1 MPEQQAGGTRTCVM
15 GSLREAKAAEQFASL
30 HVALEELRPET
41 GGKGHFPA
49 FLFLKVTACF
59 FKGLG

>member
-30 HVALEELRPET
+30 HVALEELRLET

-49 FLFLKVTACF
+49 FF
-59 FKGLG
+59 F